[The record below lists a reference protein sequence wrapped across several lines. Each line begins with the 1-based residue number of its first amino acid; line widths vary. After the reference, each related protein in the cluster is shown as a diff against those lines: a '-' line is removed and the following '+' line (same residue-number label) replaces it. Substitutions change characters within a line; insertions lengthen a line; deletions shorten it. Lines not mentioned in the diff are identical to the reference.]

1 MRDSGEDYSE
11 VIDGGS
17 RGDALVLADP
27 VAKGVSNVDGEAI
40 GDAEGDIDGL
50 AKDEGGGMVE
60 AWLVVVL

>member
-27 VAKGVSNVDGEAI
+27 VAKGVSNVDGEAKVC
-40 GDAEGDIDGL
+40 DARGGQQGAGTGGERE
-50 AKDEGGGMVE
+50 EGGG
-60 AWLVVVL
+60 ARAG